1 MKASVRDE
9 RRPEARLR
17 LVEAA
22 LAVFG
27 ERGFDGASTRA
38 IAAAADAN
46 IAAIPYY
53 FGGKSGLY
61 LAVAEHIADQ
71 LLDRLGSALEAADRL
86 SRDPDTSVE
95 EARAV
100 VTAIAD
106 RFVAIMIGS
115 PEAAGWARFIV
126 REQFDPTDAFDVLYD
141 RVMGRSYRII
151 GALLGRILGRDPDR
165 EEVRLKVF
173 SLIGQVLIFRIARP
187 AVLRRMGW
195 EDYSAGHVAAIQAVV
210 RDNLAALLQPELR
223 P

>member
-1 MKASVRDE
+1 
-9 RRPEARLR
+9 
-17 LVEAA
+17 VEAA
-22 LAVFG
+22 LSVFG

-38 IAAAADAN
+38 IAAAANAN

-71 LLDRLGSALEAADRL
+71 LLERLGSALEAADRL

-187 AVLRRMGW
+187 AVLRRMEW
-195 EDYSAGHVAAIQAVV
+195 EDYSADHVAAIQAVV
-210 RDNLAALLQPELR
+210 RDNLAAILQAEPR
-223 P
+223 S

>member
-1 MKASVRDE
+1 VRETVRDVP
-9 RRPEARLR
+9 RSEARQR

-22 LAVFG
+22 LSVFG

-95 EARAV
+95 QARAV

-126 REQFDPTDAFDVLYD
+126 REQFDPTDAFDVLYE
-141 RVMGRSYRII
+141 RVMDRSYRII

-165 EEVRLKVF
+165 EEIRLKVF

-195 EDYSAGHVAAIQAVV
+195 EEYSADHVAAIQAVV
-210 RDNLAALLQPELR
+210 RDNLAAILR
-223 P
+223 AEPRS